1 MRKVVESFVLK
12 GQPVAVHWLAWLLL
26 AACLANQAA
35 AHLPDTSYARF
46 SVAEDRFTAKLTYDV
61 TSLLRMHPSLDAN
74 NDHELSPEELEAA
87 VPAIAKFLTE
97 SLAFELN
104 GKPSELGKLE
114 PVQWP
119 ADAGKTIPESD
130 YHAATSLVS
139 FAFSQRLSVKPTDI
153 WVSFGFFEVLG
164 LRHTVLGAIEKEGAE
179 QEVLFTAFEPDY
191 FFDTGYGASE
201 NNAEQSATAPMKVA
215 AEEAPATEVPA
226 AEVAATEEPRA
237 APAPPRRVN
246 RTMWS
251 RLRQFFVFGV
261 EHILIGYDHILFLL
275 SLIIVSRFGELVKI
289 VTSFTV
295 AHSLTL
301 ALATLRWVDLPP
313 TLVETM
319 IAGTIIVTALEN
331 FWIKDTSHRW
341 KIAFAFGLIHG
352 FGFAGV
358 LRDLDLP
365 TQGFVRSL
373 LAFNLGVEIGQLA
386 IVAALA
392 WPISLLRKYKHA
404 KVLQRIISA
413 LIALCGLGWFLD
425 RAFALGLMP
434 F

>member
-12 GQPVAVHWLAWLLL
+12 GQPVAVHWLAWFLL
-26 AACLANQAA
+26 AACLVNQAA

-74 NDHELSPEELEAA
+74 NNHELSPDELEAA
-87 VPAIAKFLTE
+87 VPTIAKFLTE

-104 GKPSELGKLE
+104 GKPSELGQLE

-119 ADAGKTIPESD
+119 ADAGKTIAESD

-139 FAFSQRLSVKPTDI
+139 FVFSQRLSVKPADI

-164 LRHTVLGAIEKEGAE
+164 LRHTVLGAIEKEEVE

-191 FFDTGYGASE
+191 FFDTGYGP
-201 NNAEQSATAPMKVA
+201 AESTAAHSVATTKEATAQEA
-215 AEEAPATEVPA
+215 AAS
-226 AEVAATEEPRA
+226 EVAATEEASAAPQPRA
-237 APAPPRRVN
+237 A
-246 RTMWS
+246 RTLWS

-319 IAGTIIVTALEN
+319 IAGTIVVTALEN

-358 LRDLDLP
+358 LRDLELP

-386 IVAALA
+386 IVVALA
-392 WPISLLRKYKHA
+392 WPISLLRKHKHA
-404 KVLQRIISA
+404 KAIQRAISA